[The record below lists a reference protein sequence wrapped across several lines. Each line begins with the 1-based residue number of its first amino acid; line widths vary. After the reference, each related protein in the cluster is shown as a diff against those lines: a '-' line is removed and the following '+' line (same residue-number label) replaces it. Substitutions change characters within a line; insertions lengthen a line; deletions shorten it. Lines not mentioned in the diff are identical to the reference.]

1 MENRQFLTTR
11 WSLVEAAGGSEGERA
26 RARAGR
32 AVRRVLVSALRFVRR
47 SGVGAEE
54 AQGRRAGL
62 LRGLIERGDLAKLT
76 RGAGRFRGF
85 LKVAVRNHLAN
96 VRDRERTEK
105 RGGGRVRLAVD
116 WRARPSDFA
125 REPGARRNP
134 SAPSTGCGR
143 WNCSSAASASSRPS
157 TTRRAGANVFAAL
170 KGALQGGEDS
180 LDTRPGRR
188 AAPDSEGAVRVAVHR
203 LRKRF
208 GERLRA
214 RIADTV
220 ASPEEVEPE
229 LDELRRALGS

>member
-26 RARAGR
+26 RA
-32 AVRRVLVSALRFVRR
+32 ALAELCAEYWYPLYAFVRR
-47 SGVGAEE
+47 SGVGGDE
-54 AQGRRAGL
+54 AQDVVQGFFA
-62 LRGLIERGDLAKLT
+62 GLIERGDLAKLT

-96 VRDRERTEK
+96 VRDRERTDK

-116 WRARPSDFA
+116 LEGAAERFA
-125 REPGARRNP
+125 REPGREEDPERAFDRLWALELLARCLGELEAEYDA
-134 SAPSTGCGR
+134 SGR
-143 WNCSSAASASSRPS
+143 
-157 TTRRAGANVFAAL
+157 ANVFGAL

-180 LDTRPGRR
+180 LDTAQ
-188 AAPDSEGAVRVAVHR
+188 AAELLRTSEGAVRVAVHR
-203 LRKRF
+203 LRRRF

>member
-26 RARAGR
+26 RA
-32 AVRRVLVSALRFVRR
+32 ALAELCAEYWYPLYAFVRR

-54 AQGRRAGL
+54 AQDVVQGFFA
-62 LRGLIERGDLAKLT
+62 GLIERGDLAKHT

-96 VRDRERTEK
+96 VRDRERTDQ

-116 WRARPSDFA
+116 LEGAAERFA
-125 REPGARRNP
+125 REPGREEDPERAFDRLWALELLERCLGELEAEYDA
-134 SAPSTGCGR
+134 SGR
-143 WNCSSAASASSRPS
+143 
-157 TTRRAGANVFAAL
+157 ANVFAAL

-180 LDTRPGRR
+180 LDTAQ
-188 AAPDSEGAVRVAVHR
+188 AAELLRTSEGAVRVAVHR